1 MSIRLSEKHGVNPS
15 MIRSI
20 CFYCGEPHKDD
31 EGKDV
36 IDGIALMGKIS
47 TKDNHDVEAPRY
59 IDQVMSIEPCD
70 KCKEKYKDYV
80 LMFEAK
86 SSDPKNPKPTGRW
99 FALKKEVLNP
109 AYRNSPV
116 AFMLEQDFNQVLNDF
131 NKENK

>member
-1 MSIRLSEKHGVNPS
+1 MSSIRLSEKHGVNPS
-15 MIRSI
+15 MDT
-20 CFYCGEPHKDD
+20 CFYCGE
-31 EGKDV
+31 V
-36 IDGIALMGKIS
+36 TGIALMGKIS

-59 IDQVMSIEPCD
+59 VCSSVTPCD

-80 LMFEAK
+80 LMVEAK
-86 SSDPKNPKPTGRW
+86 SSDSKNPQPTGRW

-131 NKENK
+131 NKEEK

>member
-15 MIRSI
+15 MDC
-20 CFYCGEPHKDD
+20 CFYCGE
-31 EGKDV
+31 V
-36 IDGIALMGKIS
+36 TGIALMGKIS
-47 TKDNHDVEAPRY
+47 SKDNPDVEAPR
-59 IDQVMSIEPCD
+59 QVCTSIEPCD

-80 LMFEAK
+80 LMVEAK
-86 SSDPKNPKPTGRW
+86 SSDPKNPEPTGRW

>member
-1 MSIRLSEKHGVNPS
+1 MSSIRLSEKHGVNPS
-15 MIRSI
+15 MDV
-20 CFYCGEPHKDD
+20 CFYCGE
-31 EGKDV
+31 V
-36 IDGIALMGKIS
+36 TGIALMGKIS

-59 IDQVMSIEPCD
+59 CCSSVTPCD

-80 LMFEAK
+80 LMVEAK
-86 SSDPKNPKPTGRW
+86 SSDPKNPQPSGRW

-131 NKENK
+131 NKEEK